1 LAKVREVRQRLMQEI
16 EGLSKEKMEVVAD
29 FAAFVR
35 GREEWLDTLE
45 ILSNKEL
52 IQAIRSSREA
62 WSQGKCSEFL
72 SLNELN
78 HPAR

>member
-1 LAKVREVRQRLMQEI
+1 MAKVREVKQRLMQEI

-29 FAAFVR
+29 FAAFVI
-35 GREEWLDTLE
+35 GREEWLYTLE

-52 IQAIRSSREA
+52 IHDIRSSREA
-62 WSQGKCSEFL
+62 WVQGKRSEFV

-78 HPAR
+78 HSAR